1 MVEHDVQ
8 LTGATIAGKTNQSPV
23 LVDRRD
29 PNFLAALFREYQD
42 WPAQRDLKGHLVPSG
57 DHFPPAQLY
66 QPVQRVHYFALME
79 ASCVRP
85 GSPRVDHSKIDSA
98 GIVIRRVRATN
109 GGALEGWLRDANGNA
124 EWVPLNTPQQDLDPD
139 ASRRPQPHSGQSC
152 LDKLLSETLNADS
165 RSEAVSPAFAAPPE
179 VCAATGKTLIYGL
192 LPLASSELSKS
203 PTPLSISD
211 DKLRGYLPVL
221 IRAGNK
227 IVPLSGKY
235 VTADYASE
243 DYLNA
248 QTSLSDQDRNGFK
261 AFLALL
267 NSATDFGVFEEH
279 GSNESATLHSQLNE
293 LSVTFISQAQKEQTT
308 RTQPLADFLAAA
320 KKVLIDCDPTAASSI
335 QMPTAWPQVTQ
346 TQDDSFLHAVK
357 AIVRKRLA
365 DLGKQSAG
373 ELRGTGRFHD
383 PNRIYHARAFIRVK
397 CEQGCPPKIV
407 WSAPSGYFRI
417 APWYD
422 GPGIPAPA
430 VVLPDLTDRNALKKL
445 KPNVTFGVPA
455 NIFNA
460 VQGVSLDGL
469 TKGKKG
475 GGGGLNLDWICGFNI
490 PIITICAFFV
500 LNIFLSLLN
509 IIFFWLPL
517 VKICIPIPKG
527 TLNSD
532 NS

>member
-1 MVEHDVQ
+1 M
-8 LTGATIAGKTNQSPV
+8 
-23 LVDRRD
+23 
-29 PNFLAALFREYQD
+29 
-42 WPAQRDLKGHLVPSG
+42 
-57 DHFPPAQLY
+57 
-66 QPVQRVHYFALME
+66 
-79 ASCVRP
+79 
-85 GSPRVDHSKIDSA
+85 
-98 GIVIRRVRATN
+98 
-109 GGALEGWLRDANGNA
+109 
-124 EWVPLNTPQQDLDPD
+124 
-139 ASRRPQPHSGQSC
+139 
-152 LDKLLSETLNADS
+152 
-165 RSEAVSPAFAAPPE
+165 
-179 VCAATGKTLIYGL
+179 CAATGKTLIYGL

-293 LSVTFISQAQKEQTT
+293 LSVTFISQAQKERTT

-335 QMPTAWPQVTQ
+335 QMPTAWPQVRQ
-346 TQDDSFLHAVK
+346 TQDDSFLQAVK